1 MRSTRDFLTGILTGV
16 AIGILTAPR
25 SGKETREKLVEE
37 TNKRSEDLK
46 DQYGKVKEQAS
57 QYAEQAKDQFGKVK
71 EQANQYVGQ
80 AKEQFSKAEK
90 QGQSEFDANK
100 YQAQADFNDTVE
112 ETADRAKSGI
122 NSAKE
127 SFKID

>member
-37 TNKRSEDLK
+37 ANKRSVDLK
-46 DQYGKVKEQAS
+46 DQYGKVKEQAG
-57 QYAEQAKDQFGKVK
+57 QYVEQAKDQFDKVK

-80 AKEQFSKAEK
+80 AKEQFNQAKGQA
-90 QGQSEFDANK
+90 QSEFDANK
-100 YQAQADFNDTVE
+100 YQAKNDFNDTVD

-127 SFKID
+127 SMKID